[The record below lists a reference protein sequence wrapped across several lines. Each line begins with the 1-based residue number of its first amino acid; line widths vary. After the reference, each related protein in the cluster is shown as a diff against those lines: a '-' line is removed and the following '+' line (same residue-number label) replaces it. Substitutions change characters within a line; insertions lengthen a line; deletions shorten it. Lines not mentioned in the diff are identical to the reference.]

1 MNETVKKLLELLD
14 ECGEPTYKVEKNA
27 GISSTSFQGWKNER
41 FKPSTEAIVKLA
53 RYFNVSTDYLLGL
66 SDERNT
72 QQPIQQQSSS
82 LTARE
87 SELLSVFNS
96 LSPSEQG
103 RVLGYAKGLAEKS
116 QSDVG

>member
-1 MNETVKKLLELLD
+1 MNETVKKLLELLN

-66 SDERNT
+66 SDERS
-72 QQPIQQQSSS
+72 PKHSIQQSSN
-82 LTARE
+82 LTSRE
-87 SELLSVFNS
+87 SQLLSVFNS

-103 RVLGYAKGLAEKS
+103 EVLGFAKGLANKS

>member
-66 SDERNT
+66 SNERSP
-72 QQPIQQQSSS
+72 QIQSSS

-103 RVLGYAKGLAEKS
+103 RVLGYAKGLAEKT

>member
-1 MNETVKKLLELLD
+1 MNETVKKLLELLN

-66 SDERNT
+66 SDERSPK
-72 QQPIQQQSSS
+72 QSIQQSSNLTS
-82 LTARE
+82 QEIEMLALFRQLTAIQ
-87 SELLSVFNS
+87 
-96 LSPSEQG
+96 QG
-103 RVLGYAKGLAEKS
+103 KVLGYAEAFLKNS